1 MERRRLGR
9 TGLRVPRLGFGCGAV
24 GGLMVRGEAGERL
37 RAVGRALEAGVRYF
51 DTAPLYGDGRSEENL
66 GRALARLDQGREALV
81 GTKVRLSAADLEHPG
96 AAVRRS
102 LEGSLRRLGRERVE
116 LFQLHNPLG
125 TAGPDR
131 RPVAVDERLA
141 LGEVADAMRRAVEDG
156 LAGHV
161 GFTGLGET
169 ATLRRVLVSGRFE
182 TVQAYFNALD
192 PSGVHPGATGGEQD
206 FDGLIGQ
213 ATAADVG
220 VIAIRVYAAGALA
233 ATARRHPIAGEVDA
247 ALAGAGYEEDVDRA
261 LPLARLAAELG
272 LEGGLELGLRF
283 ALAAPGVSVALVG
296 LSSLEH
302 LEAALRWESR
312 GPLDPAAVDRVV
324 ALACGRA

>member
-1 MERRRLGR
+1 
-9 TGLRVPRLGFGCGAV
+9 
-24 GGLMVRGEAGERL
+24 MVRGEAGERL

-233 ATARRHPIAGEVDA
+233 ATARRHPIAGAVDA

>member
-1 MERRRLGR
+1 
-9 TGLRVPRLGFGCGAV
+9 
-24 GGLMVRGEAGERL
+24 MVRGEAGERL